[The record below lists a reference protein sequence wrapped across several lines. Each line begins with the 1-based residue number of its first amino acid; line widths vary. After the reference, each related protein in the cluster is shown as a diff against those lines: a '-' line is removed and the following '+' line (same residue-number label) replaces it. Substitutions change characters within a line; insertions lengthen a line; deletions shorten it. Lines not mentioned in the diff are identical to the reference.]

1 MSETEPTNEPTMPSH
16 PDELLEAFALDALE
30 DDEHL
35 QIELHLDSCAR
46 CRGYVAELHQ
56 TTSDLGLL
64 LDQAIPPAAVG
75 LRIRQ
80 GLTTPAPPG
89 PSPRLNREASR
100 RRLTVPQ
107 FIMPLAAV
115 LMLSLFSVSLFMNIQ
130 TKGRM
135 DQMEHAGSTVTA
147 ELDQAMTQTQQLEE
161 DNKALAAQVDQVG
174 QGMAQAQLME
184 NAKEAMATEVA
195 AAASTDASQ
204 MMDTIHQIRAASYL
218 LAHPETHPL
227 VLEPPGGTGD
237 SQGVLLVEDKG
248 NRAFLMI
255 SDMAKPAPNRPYQVW
270 LVRNGQRMWVG
281 QVAVDSTGWGSL
293 DLQPPE
299 PVSQFE
305 WVNLTM
311 IEDSGSNAGTE
322 TMVLRS
328 KIEPSPGG
336 K

>member
-1 MSETEPTNEPTMPSH
+1 MSATEPNIEPNRPGH

-35 QIELHLDSCAR
+35 QVEQHLESCGR
-46 CRGYVAELHQ
+46 CRGYVAQLHQ
-56 TTSDLGLL
+56 TTSGLGLF
-64 LDQAIPPAAVG
+64 LDQVQPPAALG

-80 GLTTPAPPG
+80 GLAAPVEDAPVATGPSSRSTGVSPRRWFAPPQ
-89 PSPRLNREASR
+89 LA
-100 RRLTVPQ
+100 
-107 FIMPLAAV
+107 IPLAAV
-115 LMLSLFSVSLFMNIQ
+115 LMLSLFSLSLFMNIQ
-130 TKGRM
+130 SAGRM
-135 DQMEHAGSTVTA
+135 DQMERADSAVTAQLDQMEHASATVTA
-147 ELDQAMTQTQQLEE
+147 QLDQAMAKTKRLEE
-161 DNKALAAQVDQVG
+161 DNEALTAQVSPDAV
-174 QGMAQAQLME
+174 
-184 NAKEAMATEVA
+184 TE
-195 AAASTDASQ
+195 SSP
-204 MMDTIHQIRAASYL
+204 MMDTIQEIRAASYL
-218 LAHPETHPL
+218 LAHPETRPL

-255 SDMAKPAPNRPYQVW
+255 SDMGYPPPRQPYQVW
-270 LVRNGQRMWVG
+270 LVRDGRRMWAG

-293 DLQPPE
+293 ALQPPE

-328 KIEPSPGG
+328 RIEPEPGG
-336 K
+336 R

>member
-1 MSETEPTNEPTMPSH
+1 MSAIEPTIEPTMPSH

-35 QIELHLDSCAR
+35 QVEQHLESCAR
-46 CRGYVAELHQ
+46 CQGYIAQLHQ
-56 TTSDLGLL
+56 TTSGWGLF
-64 LDQAIPPAAVG
+64 LDQAIPPAALG

-80 GLTTPAPPG
+80 ALTGLVENAPSETG
-89 PSPRLNREASR
+89 PSPRSAGVSGR
-100 RRLTVPQ
+100 RRFTTPQ
-107 FIMPLAAV
+107 LVMPMAAV
-115 LMLSLFSVSLFMNIQ
+115 LMLSLFSLSMFMNIQ
-130 TKGRM
+130 ATGRM
-135 DQMEHAGSTVTA
+135 DQMERASSTVTA
-147 ELDQAMTQTQQLEE
+147 QMDQMERVNSTVTDQLDQAMAQTKRLEE
-161 DNKALAAQVDQVG
+161 DNQALAAQV
-174 QGMAQAQLME
+174 
-184 NAKEAMATEVA
+184 A
-195 AAASTDASQ
+195 AAAPADAGQ
-204 MMDTIHQIRAASYL
+204 MMYTIQDIRAASYL
-218 LAHPETHPL
+218 LAHPETRPM
-227 VLEPPGGTGD
+227 VLEPPGGTGE

-255 SDMAKPAPNRPYQVW
+255 SDMAQPPRNRPYQVW
-270 LVRNGQRMWVG
+270 LVRDGHRMRAG

-293 DLQPPE
+293 ALQPSE

-328 KIEPSPGG
+328 KIEPSSGG